1 VASASALLDHG
12 PYRRPVVGQLT
23 WHFALPFA
31 LHLALPFAFHTALP
45 LATTAVTNSARQ
57 GVRLN
62 ERVRGP
68 GGHQTCDVLASSGDA
83 DLLPTCGSLD
93 EFGRAILGFKDADG
107 SHGEVSNNGLAGF
120 IKN

>member
-31 LHLALPFAFHTALP
+31 LHTALP

-57 GVRLN
+57 GVRLT

-68 GGHQTCDVLASSGDA
+68 GGHQTCDVLASPGDA